1 MKSVH
6 KSVLAGLLAV
16 TAGIA
21 GLSSANAATYD
32 WNFTPASDGAL
43 GNSATYANGAPPLS
57 AVATGYTNNGF
68 GTMTTLFGKH
78 DGGDENGI
86 GINSDPTGDHE
97 IWGATVIQVTLA
109 SGLSNIQAKMGS
121 TTDGETFTVWG
132 SSTSATSGYS
142 QLIANGTSD
151 NAFFSLSA
159 LCPTCNNFYFGI
171 GSLAPAGSNVLLEE
185 ITAVSSVPLPAALPL
200 FASGLGA
207 LGLLTRRRKRK
218 NSAAL
223 ATA

>member
-1 MKSVH
+1 
-6 KSVLAGLLAV
+6 
-16 TAGIA
+16 
-21 GLSSANAATYD
+21 
-32 WNFTPASDGAL
+32 
-43 GNSATYANGAPPLS
+43 
-57 AVATGYTNNGF
+57 
-68 GTMTTLFGKH
+68 
-78 DGGDENGI
+78 
-86 GINSDPTGDHE
+86 
-97 IWGATVIQVTLA
+97 
-109 SGLSNIQAKMGS
+109 MGS